1 MKDLKPQNECRVLA
15 SREQSLINLTD
26 RVTQFRKKVNSHT
39 DVTGKVTKVC
49 SHVKSVLSSP
59 TDGRALS
66 LCQIK
71 RWWINNK
78 TLPHFR
84 PVPGR
89 HHLASPWHLA
99 LCSQRP
105 GESIASSWTKRRKR
119 WVSNWSAR
127 YIMQCFMTW
136 NPTYNMY
143 NCMTSDKP

>member
-71 RWWINNK
+71 R
-78 TLPHFR
+78 
-84 PVPGR
+84 
-89 HHLASPWHLA
+89 
-99 LCSQRP
+99 
-105 GESIASSWTKRRKR
+105 
-119 WVSNWSAR
+119 
-127 YIMQCFMTW
+127 
-136 NPTYNMY
+136 
-143 NCMTSDKP
+143 